1 MRRVKIRKFLI
12 HEKDEQNY
20 VPKYSEWKKELWKK
34 YEDDEDDDDD
44 DDGDDDDGDDD
55 DDDDEDARDEFE
67 PNIVLHALSWLRR
80 RYMTQ
85 NIFFL
90 RVCAEDGKTGI
101 KSRPTDFPTKAH
113 HGDLI
118 SL

>member
-1 MRRVKIRKFLI
+1 MRRVKIRKLLI
-12 HEKDEQNY
+12 QEKDEQYY

-34 YEDDEDDDDD
+34 YED
-44 DDGDDDDGDDD
+44 GDDD
-55 DDDDEDARDEFE
+55 DDDARDEFE

-90 RVCAEDGKTGI
+90 RVCAEDGKTDI

-113 HGDLI
+113 HWDLI